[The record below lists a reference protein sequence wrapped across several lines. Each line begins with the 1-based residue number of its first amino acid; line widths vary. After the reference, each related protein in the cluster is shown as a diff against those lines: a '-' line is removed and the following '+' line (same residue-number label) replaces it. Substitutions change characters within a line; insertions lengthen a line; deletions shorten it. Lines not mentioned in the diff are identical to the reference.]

1 MKLKYYDWFV
11 FSFLAVLAVSV
22 GSAIVA
28 LLAVIAALLYLIVR
42 RYFSGS
48 KTAGI
53 AISSPKD
60 NEFVVSDSDKDGV
73 VDRATIE
80 LDVDMNYRPAPGHFR
95 LDTQFDL
102 YRGKDEYEYKIDGTS
117 VSLRVLNSRHEP
129 SPDNLEEEW
138 EVRDGVVL
146 ESDLRARDEAKKFK
160 MGSIDEKIVGLKS
173 ATEWQELTSWG
184 FNGFKYFLLKRRL
197 PDPDARRY
205 VRGEL
210 ERLKLGIARATQ
222 EFATYGVEPDPN
234 PESIDGWRWIEGKK
248 PEDAKVAQVVQ
259 PFWDKV
265 KTGAFGIT
273 SEETGR
279 FGRQLI
285 GDLQKMLGE

>member
-1 MKLKYYDWFV
+1 MKLKFYDWFV
-11 FSFLAVLAVSV
+11 FAFLAAVAVSV
-22 GSAIVA
+22 GSAVVG
-28 LLAVIAALLYLIVR
+28 LLAVIAGLLYLVVR
-42 RYFSGS
+42 RYFSIS

-53 AISSPKD
+53 AISRPED
-60 NEFVVSDSDKDGV
+60 NEFVVSDSDKDGI
-73 VDRATIE
+73 VDCATIE
-80 LDVDMNYRPAPGHFR
+80 LDVDINYKPAPGHFR
-95 LDTQFDL
+95 LDTRFDL

-129 SPDNLEEEW
+129 SPDNPEEEW

-160 MGSIDEKIVGLKS
+160 MGSIDEKIAGLKS
-173 ATEWQELTSWG
+173 ATEWQELTSWA
-184 FNGFKYFLLKRRL
+184 FNGFKYFLLSRRL
-197 PDPDARRY
+197 PTPDARRY
-205 VRGEL
+205 LRQEL

-222 EFATYGVEPDPN
+222 EYAAYGVEPDPS
-234 PESIDGWRWIEGKK
+234 PESIDGWRWIGGKK
-248 PEDAKVAQVVQ
+248 PEDAKDNT

-265 KTGAFGIT
+265 KSGAFGIT

-285 GDLQKMLGE
+285 GDLQKLLGE